1 MRRMLV
7 VVSARGRGGNNRK
20 PLQRGRD
27 LSIEAIQAVQAL
39 KRTWS
44 SVPNSPNLDHVLRSK
59 FSRLLK
65 FDMIAV
71 LRELLR
77 QNRCLLALKV
87 TEFFLFLP
95 LYLLLPGR
103 VFGMIRKEQW
113 YKPQVSL
120 YVDMATVLVSNGFL
134 EQVELLMTYLK
145 AERNLEPETEGFC
158 SLLRTLMSFNLTDP
172 GIVMECYDVIKALG
186 CEPDRPTFKVLI
198 NGLELA
204 GQSGASAI
212 MRKDAQKYY
221 GESLGFLHEEDEI

>member
-77 QNRCLLALKV
+77 QNRCLLALK
-87 TEFFLFLP
+87 
-95 LYLLLPGR
+95 